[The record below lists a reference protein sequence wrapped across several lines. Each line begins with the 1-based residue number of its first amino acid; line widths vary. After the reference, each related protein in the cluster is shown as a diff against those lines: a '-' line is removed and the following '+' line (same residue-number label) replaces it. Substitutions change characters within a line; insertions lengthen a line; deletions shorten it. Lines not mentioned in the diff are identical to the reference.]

1 MIKKISLSL
10 ITALLT
16 MFIILPINAFAD
28 SSDIDDQISLLSQ
41 SELDKLEQERSA
53 LAEKT
58 GWNIGIVIIDEPVGK
73 SPMEFSDDYYEEKYG
88 AYTDGVLFMYGLK
101 DSYLSTS
108 GIAINYLNDYRIEL
122 LLDDSDKYFSDFK
135 DFEAIESVLKSI
147 DKYYDQGIESD
158 NYTYEGEYAGEDIQ
172 ARIKQ
177 NINTAI
183 LIGIIAGLVAGF
195 IGLGVV
201 TAKYKFH
208 AVPSNNNYLNKNS
221 IHFLQSRDDYVRTF
235 TTRTRLSSSSGDGG
249 GGSHGSSTHRSSS
262 GGSHGGGGHSRSR

>member
-1 MIKKISLSL
+1 MMKKISLSL
-10 ITALLT
+10 ITALLA
-16 MFIILPINAFAD
+16 MFLILPISAFAD
-28 SSDIDDQISLLSQ
+28 SSDIDDQVSLLSQ
-41 SELDKLEQERSA
+41 SDLDKLEQERSA

-73 SPMEFSDDYYEEKYG
+73 SAMEFSDDYYEEKYG
-88 AYTDGVLFMYGLK
+88 ADTDGVLFMYGMK

-122 LLDDSDKYFSDFK
+122 LLDDSDKYFREFK
-135 DFEAIESVLKSI
+135 DFEAIESALKNI
-147 DKYYDQGIESD
+147 DKYYGQGIASD
-158 NYTYEGEYAGEDIQ
+158 NYTYEGEYAGEEIQ

-235 TTRTRLSSSSGDGG
+235 TTRTRLSSSSGGGG

>member
-1 MIKKISLSL
+1 MMKKISLSL
-10 ITALLT
+10 ITALLA
-16 MFIILPINAFAD
+16 MFLILPISAFAD
-28 SSDIDDQISLLSQ
+28 SSEIDDQTNKFSS
-41 SELDKLEQERSA
+41 SELTSLEKDRSA

-58 GWNIGIVIIDEPVGK
+58 GWNICVVITDGLGGK
-73 SPMEFSDDYYEEKYG
+73 TAMEYADDYYDEKYG
-88 AYTDGVLFMYGLK
+88 INTDGVLFLYDMDNRYI
-101 DSYLSTS
+101 STS
-108 GIAINYLNDYRIEL
+108 GIAVNYLNDLRVEY
-122 LLDDSDKYFSDFK
+122 LLDDADKYYYDFK
-135 DFEAIESVLKSI
+135 DFEAIESVFNNI
-147 DKYYDQGIESD
+147 DKYYDQGIASD

-172 ARIKQ
+172 ARIIH

-235 TTRTRLSSSSGDGG
+235 TTRTRLSSSSGGGG

-262 GGSHGGGGHSRSR
+262 GGSHGGGGHSGRR